1 MLTTNPGTIARDQL
15 LALGRTGQSWT
26 FLERAMNAGE
36 PDVGV
41 ALLIASHLAKLSLK
55 TLATEAMAMLPGA
68 FRSAPELAALERG
81 IAALADDR
89 IADGTKTLRT
99 NVDALGAKLI
109 GKVHAQDA
117 EYFRANDGNVA
128 VRRAGRTHLCDAR
141 SASARALTEHR
152 AAWENGQALIVAGVR
167 SPWLVQ
173 RANRA
178 RLRDKLGYRAP
189 LYLIEPD
196 SAAFAEAMAMDDLSE
211 DLRDGH
217 VYAFVGADAVAEFGA
232 FLRTRLDLRLPR
244 AIVIDPGAGQSLGAE
259 VGAIVREAFAE
270 QDVETRRLER
280 AVHEKYSGRDAAWW
294 RARMLDRA
302 KPLRVL
308 IPTSRYSTF
317 VQHSSRDIASAF
329 EALGHRA
336 LVLLEPDGS
345 SHLAAGASLRALHDF
360 EPDMV
365 VCINYPR
372 ASVGAFLPRNLP
384 WVCWIQDLMPHLFDE
399 RIGRGLGDLD
409 FTIGHVKPALHEHYA
424 YPRASSLVLPV
435 PASETKFFPA
445 IATPNDRARFECEIA
460 YVGHQSETPEAQHE
474 RILAELASGTSN
486 DNGLGRALPMV
497 RDAIR
502 AHLQLPL
509 STLPFPSIKSLVRET
524 LASALGTAPP
534 ELMVDRVV
542 AGYADPLADR
552 MFRHQTLEWAAGAA
566 RARGW
571 RFHLYGNGWEKH
583 PTLAEFAKGPL
594 GHDSDLR
601 LSYQLAGC
609 HVQATYHMLAH
620 PRLSECVLSG
630 GTPLCRLHWEEI
642 GMIRS
647 ELFRLGWHQGA
658 EFRDGASGSMVR
670 RAPWT
675 DAPALLRLASV
686 LQNLGCFDEA
696 VGIDNVGNCE
706 GLAPGALRGT
716 RWGAEFEAGLVSDR
730 GAPSEP
736 SLPSA
741 FGLVGEQP
749 ELFFH
754 NPQTLES
761 RVEAILANAG
771 ARGQRNAIARRRIE
785 ERHTYRSA
793 VRRLLALVETRLAS
807 AAEGNGPQRSF

>member
-1 MLTTNPGTIARDQL
+1 MLTTHPVSIARDQL
-15 LALGRTGQSWT
+15 LALGRTGQSWS
-26 FLERAMNAGE
+26 FLEQAMGTDTS
-36 PDVGV
+36 DVGV
-41 ALLIASHLAKLSLK
+41 WLLIASNLAKLGLK
-55 TLATEAMAMLPGA
+55 TLATEAMAVLPEA
-68 FRSAPELAALERG
+68 LRNAPELAALSSG

-89 IADGTKTLRT
+89 VRDSTKTLRA
-99 NVDALGAKLI
+99 NVDALGARLT
-109 GKVHAQDA
+109 GTVRAEDA
-117 EYFRANDGNVA
+117 EYFRASDGNVV
-128 VRRAGRTHLCDAR
+128 VRRAGRTHLYDACG
-141 SASARALTEHR
+141 ASTRVLSEHR
-152 AAWENGQALIVAGVR
+152 AVSESGQAQALIVAGVR

-173 RANRA
+173 RASRA
-178 RLRDKLGYRAP
+178 RKRDKLGYRAP
-189 LYLIEPD
+189 LYLVEPD
-196 SAAFAEAMAMDDLSE
+196 AGAFADALAMDDLAE
-211 DLRDGH
+211 ELRDGH
-217 VYAFVGADAVAEFGA
+217 VQAFVGPAAAADFAM
-232 FLRTRLDLRLPR
+232 FLRSRLDLRLPR
-244 AIVIDPGAGQSLGAE
+244 AIVLDPRSSQSLGAE
-259 VGAIVREAFAE
+259 ITAVVRDAFAE

-280 AVHEKYSGRDAAWW
+280 AVHEKYAGRDAAWW
-294 RARMLDRA
+294 RTRFLDRST
-302 KPLRVL
+302 PLRVL
-308 IPTSRYSTF
+308 IPTSRFSTF

-329 EALGHRA
+329 ESLGHSAR
-336 LVLLEPDGS
+336 VLLEPDGS

-360 EPDMV
+360 EPDLV

-372 ASVGAFLPRNLP
+372 AAIGAFLPRNLP

-445 IATPNDRARFECEIA
+445 IASPTDRARFECEIA

-474 RILAELASGTSN
+474 RILAELGSGASS
-486 DNGLGRALPMV
+486 DNGLRRALPAV

-502 AHLQLPL
+502 THLQLPL
-509 STLPFPSIKSLVRET
+509 STLPFPSTKSVVRET
-524 LASALGTAPP
+524 LSQCLGAPPP

-552 MFRHQTLEWAAGAA
+552 MFRHQTLEWAASAA

-609 HVQATYHMLAH
+609 HVQTTYHMLAH

-642 GMIRS
+642 GMIRG

-658 EFRDGASGSMVR
+658 EFRDGASGSAVR

-675 DAPALLRLASV
+675 DAPALMRLASV
-686 LQNLGCFDEA
+686 LQNLGCFEDVA
-696 VGIDNVGNCE
+696 RADSVGDCE
-706 GLAPGALRGT
+706 GFAPGALRGA
-716 RWGAEFEAGLVSDR
+716 RWGAEFEAALVGDR
-730 GAPSEP
+730 GMPAEP

-754 NPQTLES
+754 NPQTLEA
-761 RVEAILANAG
+761 RVDRIIADAD
-771 ARGQRNAIARRRIE
+771 ARTRRNAIARERIE

-793 VRRLLALVETRLAS
+793 VRRILELIESRVGTNR
-807 AAEGNGPQRSF
+807 